1 MLYGYFIID
10 YFHIILFLLQL
21 EKIYYKKGCCYM
33 DKKGKVFYGWW
44 IVGATFMIM
53 TLIYAPI
60 ANLVSLFTLP
70 VTKELG
76 FGISQFMVYYTIMAL
91 AAMVVGPIAGKL
103 MKKMDVRLYLT
114 LFITIGA
121 IAFVGF
127 SFSTKLIHFYLF
139 AILMGAALS
148 GGAMIPASVLITNWF
163 KDKRGLCLGIAL
175 SGSGFGGVIL
185 SPLVNWLI
193 TSYGWRSAYLS
204 LGILIF
210 VILVPLAVFV
220 IKLNPADKGLLPL
233 GKAKSLNGTQKKVL
247 TGTSQGEVFKSV
259 SFWALCLAIIVSG
272 VVVNSMLISLAPY
285 LHEIGTT
292 AKTAALLLSLGSA
305 MVVVGKLLIG
315 RFFDRLGL
323 ITTLFIISA
332 GSIVSFLFL
341 MKANIV
347 LPAVLFSVFSG
358 LGATAVTVTPAYI
371 TGALYGEK
379 EYGAKYGVVSIF
391 ISLGA
396 AITPIVSGAI
406 YNINHSYGLLLNVLI
421 VLSVVQF
428 GLFLLAIKTK
438 PKFDLNSNS
447 LKEDAL

>member
-1 MLYGYFIID
+1 MN
-10 YFHIILFLLQL
+10 
-21 EKIYYKKGCCYM
+21 
-33 DKKGKVFYGWW
+33 KKGKVFYGWW
-44 IVGATFMIM
+44 IAVATFMIM

-91 AAMVVGPIAGKL
+91 AGMAVGPIAGKL
-103 MKKMDVRLYLT
+103 MKKIDIRLYLT
-114 LFITIGA
+114 LFIVIGA

-127 SFSTKLIHFYLF
+127 SFATKLIHFYLF
-139 AILMGAALS
+139 AILMGAALI

-163 KDKRGLCLGIAL
+163 NEKRGLCLGIAL
-175 SGSGFGGVIL
+175 SGSGFGGIIL

-193 TSYGWRSAYLS
+193 TAYGWRSAYLAI
-204 LGILIF
+204 GVLIF
-210 VILVPLAVFV
+210 VVLVPLAVFV
-220 IKLNPADKGLLPL
+220 IRLNPADKGLLPL
-233 GKAKSLNGTQKKVL
+233 GEPKSLNSTQRIF
-247 TGTSQGEVFKSV
+247 TGTTQGETFKSV
-259 SFWALCLAIIVSG
+259 SFWALCLAITIG
-272 VVVNSMLISLAPY
+272 GIVVNSMLINLAPY
-285 LHEIGTT
+285 LNEIGTT

-305 MVVVGKLLIG
+305 MVIVGKLLIG
-315 RFFDRLGL
+315 RLFDRLGL
-323 ITTLFIISA
+323 TTTLLIISA
-332 GSIVSFLFL
+332 GSLVSFLFL
-341 MKANIV
+341 MKANLV
-347 LPAVLFSVFSG
+347 LPAIFYGVFSG

-379 EYGAKYGVVSIF
+379 EFGAKYGIVSIF

-396 AITPIVSGAI
+396 AITPIISGAI

-428 GLFLLAIKTK
+428 AIFLLAIKTK
-438 PKFDLNSNS
+438 PKFDLNSDS